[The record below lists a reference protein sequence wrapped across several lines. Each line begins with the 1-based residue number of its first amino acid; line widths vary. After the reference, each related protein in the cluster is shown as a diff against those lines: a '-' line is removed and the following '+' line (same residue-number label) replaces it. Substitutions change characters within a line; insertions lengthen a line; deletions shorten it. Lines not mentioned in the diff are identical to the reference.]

1 MSLATRRIASLLFAS
16 ALVAAGAARASL
28 GDGQASVAADQARLR
43 GTLRTTRAAAYTM
56 HEIQA
61 ASGVQ
66 VHEYVAPS
74 GSVFA
79 VSWQGPFLPD
89 MKQLLGPWFD
99 EYARQMHAKR
109 RRGPV
114 SIQTPDLVVEMTGH
128 ARWRAGRAYVPSL
141 VPAGVAPAEIE

>member
-1 MSLATRRIASLLFAS
+1 MTTMRALALPIAVFACL
-16 ALVAAGAARASL
+16 AWARTAHASL
-28 GDGQASVAADQARLR
+28 GDGPGSVAADQAHLR
-43 GTLRTTRAAAYTM
+43 GTLRTTAAAAYTM

-66 VHEYVAPS
+66 VNEYVAPS

-114 SIQTPDLVVEMTGH
+114 SIHTPDLVVEMTGH
-128 ARWRAGRAYVPSL
+128 ARWKAGRAYVPSL
-141 VPAGVAPAEIE
+141 VPAGVTPTEIE